1 MGLAAALFGYRAEE
15 PRTHASPAEWM
26 AYGQR
31 QFFVG
36 RTKPAFKAFARAAKA
51 DPTDP
56 LPLAYRSW
64 AGRLNDKSRAVEDS
78 ERAIALNPEC
88 AEAYMSLALAHATQD
103 SDFKHAALAVGKS
116 KDLVPADAYGSV
128 LSIGVYL
135 LFVDVFASKQQ
146 ESDGFRYDFVATPLR
161 KAADWLLSGR
171 HVAALNRFDQ
181 IAESGR
187 ALLGALGM
195 TATCWAMRDI
205 RTASNYAAVVIE
217 SDAIENRGV
226 LAAVSNIAVASGQ

>member
-1 MGLAAALFGYRAEE
+1 
-15 PRTHASPAEWM
+15 M

-36 RTKPAFKAFARAAKA
+36 RTKTAIKAFARAARA

-64 AGRLNDKSRAVEDS
+64 AVRLKDKSRAVADS
-78 ERAIALNPEC
+78 ERAIVLNPQC
-88 AEAYMSLALAHATQD
+88 AEAYMSVALAHATRD
-103 SDFKHAALAVGKS
+103 SDFKRAALAVGKA

-135 LFVDVFASKQQ
+135 LFVDVFAPRQQ
-146 ESDGFRYDFVATPLR
+146 EPGVLKYDFAATPLR

-171 HVAALNRFDQ
+171 HVAALNGFDR

-187 ALLGALGM
+187 WVLGALGM

-217 SDAIENRGV
+217 SDTIENRGV
-226 LAAVSNIAVASGQ
+226 LAAVSNIAVTSGQ

>member
-1 MGLAAALFGYRAEE
+1 MGLAASLFGYRAEE

-26 AYGQR
+26 AYGKR

-36 RTKPAFKAFARAAKA
+36 RTKPAIKAFARAAKA

-64 AGRLNDKSRAVEDS
+64 AGRLNDKSRAIVDS
-78 ERAIALNPEC
+78 ERAVALNSDC
-88 AEAYMSLALAHATQD
+88 AEAYMSLALAHATRD
-103 SDFKHAALAVGKS
+103 SDFKHAVLAVGKA

-135 LFVDVFASKQQ
+135 LFIDVFTSMQQ
-146 ESDGFRYDFVATPLR
+146 GAGGFRYDFFATPLR
-161 KAADWLLSGR
+161 NAADWLLIGR
-171 HVAALNRFDQ
+171 HVAALDGFDH
-181 IAESGR
+181 IADSGR
-187 ALLGALGM
+187 SLLGALGM
-195 TATCWAMRDI
+195 AATCWAMRDV
-205 RTASNYAAVVIE
+205 RAASNYAAVVIE
-217 SDAIENRGV
+217 SDAVENRGI